1 MTPAPANQASARVW
15 TQAEAMAFINTLRSQ
30 LRASGVF
37 TGDKR
42 MYIGRAAYVL
52 IVSSLAL
59 WGFLTAETWGARIA
73 LAVLAGYIGVQAA
86 AIGHEA
92 GHGAVSRSRA
102 WRHLV
107 GQVFMTLVLGNSYS
121 AWVERHGDHHTH
133 PNSRQDPDVRPWL
146 FSFNETDARNA
157 SGLAGWCTR
166 HQHLLLYP
174 LSTLMGFSL
183 KVSGWRAVL
192 REPLTKWLDL
202 LLLLLHV
209 TVWVGLPA
217 LWIGFNNAL
226 VNYLLLTWVE
236 GAYLSFV
243 FLSNHLGGPTG
254 EDASQWPPALRQIV
268 TARNLPANWLMG
280 HFCIGLN
287 THIEHHLFGH
297 LSANRLHEA
306 RAMTRSLCAAND
318 IPYRE
323 CGVVQAF
330 CEVHQYNR
338 RMARIARIAHASLGE
353 QVSPLGDRSNS

>member
-1 MTPAPANQASARVW
+1 MTQATANHAPARAW
-15 TQAEAMAFINTLRSQ
+15 TQAEAMAFIDTLRSQ
-30 LRASGVF
+30 LHASGVF

-42 MYIGRAAYVL
+42 MYIGRAGYVL
-52 IVSSLAL
+52 IVSMLAF
-59 WGFLTAETWGARIA
+59 WGFSIADTWGARIA
-73 LAVLAGYIGVQAA
+73 LSVLAGYIGVQAA

-102 WRHLV
+102 WRHVV

-121 AWVERHGDHHTH
+121 AWVERHGAHHIH

-146 FSFNETDARNA
+146 FSFNETDAGKA
-157 SGLAGWCTR
+157 TGLAGWCTR
-166 HQHLLLYP
+166 HQHQLLYP

-192 REPLTKWLDL
+192 RDPLTKWVDL

-209 TVWVGLPA
+209 AVWVGLPA
-217 LWIGFNNAL
+217 LWIGLNNSL

-243 FLSNHLGGPTG
+243 FLANHLGGPTG
-254 EDASQWPPALRQIV
+254 EEASEWPPALRQIV
-268 TARNLPANWLMG
+268 TARNLSANRLLG

-306 RAMTRSLCAAND
+306 RAITRSLCEIHG

-330 CEVHQYNR
+330 SEVHQYNR
-338 RMARIARIAHASLGE
+338 RMARIACIAHDCLGE
-353 QVSPLGDRSNS
+353 KAAPLGDRSNS